1 STTAAYRRQQIGVR
15 LSGCFSPLLGASTT
29 AASSPHSSPQK
40 SPQFQSPSRGFNDCS
55 QSKSL
60 IVSWGRLR
68 FSPLLGAST
77 TAAEQEWG
85 INPKRLE
92 LFQSPSRGF
101 NDCSL
106 PKAADRRPPFWLF
119 QSPSRGFN
127 DCSLI
132 ATLIATEIT
141 TVSVP
146 FSGLQRLQPIEV
158 LDRELGEITFQSP
171 SRGFNDCSLPKAAD
185 RRPPFWLFQ
194 SPSRGFN
201 DCSLIATLI
210 ATEITTVSVPFSG
223 LQRLQPIE
231 VLDR

>member
-1 STTAAYRRQQIGVR
+1 STTAAYRRQQIGVRLSGCFSPLLGASTTAASSPHSSPQKSPQFQSPSRGFNDCSQSKSLIVSWGRLRFSPLLGASTTAAYRRQQIGVR

-106 PKAADRRPPFWLF
+106 PQAADRRPPFWLF

-146 FSGLQRLQPIEV
+146 FSGLQR
-158 LDRELGEITFQSP
+158 
-171 SRGFNDCSLPKAAD
+171 
-185 RRPPFWLFQ
+185 
-194 SPSRGFN
+194 
-201 DCSLIATLI
+201 
-210 ATEITTVSVPFSG
+210 
-223 LQRLQPIE
+223 
-231 VLDR
+231 